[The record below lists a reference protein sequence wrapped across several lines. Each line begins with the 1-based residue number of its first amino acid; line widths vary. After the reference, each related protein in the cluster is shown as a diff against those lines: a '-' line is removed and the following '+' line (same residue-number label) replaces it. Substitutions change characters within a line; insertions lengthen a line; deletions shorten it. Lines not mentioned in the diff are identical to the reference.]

1 MRLKKRF
8 GQNFLR
14 DENIV
19 KKILHTIAAKKED
32 HLVEIGAGSGVL
44 TKHLINK
51 ASKFDVIE
59 LDRDLIPI
67 LNNLCRNDESC
78 VVHQY
83 DVLEFDFKNIFSDK
97 KMRIIGNLPYNISTP
112 LIFHLIDHKEYIED
126 MHFMLQK
133 EVAERLASKP
143 GSKQYGRLSVMAQYH
158 LEVKTLFNVPP
169 QAFTPIPKVES
180 AFVRL
185 TPITKQIHV
194 ANDPVFFSSL
204 VKKAFCHR
212 RKTIRNSLKSFLEKK
227 DLGSV
232 IDLNS
237 RPEQLSVSDF
247 VNLSNCLHDTSR

>member
-1 MRLKKRF
+1 MKLKKRF

-19 KKILHTIAAKKED
+19 KKILHTIAAEKED

-51 ASKFDVIE
+51 TSKFDVIE
-59 LDRDLIPI
+59 LDKDLIPI
-67 LNNLCRNDESC
+67 LNNLCRNAESC
-78 VVHQY
+78 VVHQS
-83 DVLEFDFKNIFSDK
+83 DVLDFEFNNIFSGK
-97 KMRIIGNLPYNISTP
+97 RMRIIGNLPYNISTP
-112 LIFHLIDHKEYIED
+112 LIFHLIDYKEYIED

-158 LEVKTLFNVPP
+158 LEVKTLFNVAP
-169 QAFTPIPKVES
+169 QAFTPVPKVES

-185 TPITKQIHV
+185 TPITNQIHI
-194 ANDPVFFSSL
+194 ANNTIFFGSI
-204 VKKAFCHR
+204 VKQAFNQR

-227 DLGSV
+227 DLGFV

-247 VNLSNCLHDTSR
+247 INLSNCLNGT